1 MKNIYEF
8 LKNLKDEKSLKK
20 CQLLIVNDDS
30 QAQIAS
36 NIVSFLGFK
45 PFVLADFRANFKD
58 DLLSFS
64 DELQDITKSL
74 QDFYSYK
81 KEDKIL
87 ISPIRTISFPMPKKE
102 CFAELKISFADNL
115 DLSEFKDKLYS
126 WGYYF
131 VDIVTSSGEVSLRGD
146 IFDIAPLGSDFGYR
160 VSLFDN
166 EVESIRK
173 FDIED
178 QKSQKEELDSF
189 TITPAFLALSQIVLK
204 S

>member
-30 QAQIAS
+30 QAQMAS
-36 NIVSFLGFK
+36 HIVSFLGFK
-45 PFVLADFRANFKD
+45 TFALADFRANFKD

-87 ISPIRTISFPMPKKE
+87 ISPIRTISFQCPKKSV
-102 CFAELKISFADNL
+102 L
-115 DLSEFKDKLYS
+115 LS
-126 WGYYF
+126 
-131 VDIVTSSGEVSLRGD
+131 
-146 IFDIAPLGSDFGYR
+146 
-160 VSLFDN
+160 
-166 EVESIRK
+166 
-173 FDIED
+173 
-178 QKSQKEELDSF
+178 
-189 TITPAFLALSQIVLK
+189 
-204 S
+204 

>member
-8 LKNLKDEKSLKK
+8 FSQRVQSTRKNLKDEKSLKK

-102 CFAELKISFADNL
+102 
-115 DLSEFKDKLYS
+115 
-126 WGYYF
+126 
-131 VDIVTSSGEVSLRGD
+131 
-146 IFDIAPLGSDFGYR
+146 
-160 VSLFDN
+160 
-166 EVESIRK
+166 
-173 FDIED
+173 
-178 QKSQKEELDSF
+178 
-189 TITPAFLALSQIVLK
+189 
-204 S
+204 

>member
-1 MKNIYEF
+1 MK
-8 LKNLKDEKSLKK
+8 KSLKK

-81 KEDKIL
+81 KRIKYLFLLLEQYL
-87 ISPIRTISFPMPKKE
+87 FQCPKKSV
-102 CFAELKISFADNL
+102 L
-115 DLSEFKDKLYS
+115 LS
-126 WGYYF
+126 
-131 VDIVTSSGEVSLRGD
+131 
-146 IFDIAPLGSDFGYR
+146 
-160 VSLFDN
+160 
-166 EVESIRK
+166 
-173 FDIED
+173 
-178 QKSQKEELDSF
+178 
-189 TITPAFLALSQIVLK
+189 
-204 S
+204 

>member
-81 KEDKIL
+81 KRIKYLFRLLEQYL
-87 ISPIRTISFPMPKKE
+87 FQCPKKSV
-102 CFAELKISFADNL
+102 L
-115 DLSEFKDKLYS
+115 LS
-126 WGYYF
+126 
-131 VDIVTSSGEVSLRGD
+131 
-146 IFDIAPLGSDFGYR
+146 
-160 VSLFDN
+160 
-166 EVESIRK
+166 
-173 FDIED
+173 
-178 QKSQKEELDSF
+178 
-189 TITPAFLALSQIVLK
+189 
-204 S
+204 

>member
-102 CFAELKISFADNL
+102 CFSELKISFADNL
-115 DLSEFKDKLYS
+115 DLAEF
-126 WGYYF
+126 
-131 VDIVTSSGEVSLRGD
+131 
-146 IFDIAPLGSDFGYR
+146 
-160 VSLFDN
+160 
-166 EVESIRK
+166 
-173 FDIED
+173 
-178 QKSQKEELDSF
+178 
-189 TITPAFLALSQIVLK
+189 
-204 S
+204 

>member
-8 LKNLKDEKSLKK
+8 LKNLKDEKRTKE
-20 CQLLIVNDDS
+20 CQLLIVNDDR

-36 NIVSFLGFK
+36 DIVAYLGLK
-45 PFVLADFRANFKD
+45 PFVLSDFRANFGD

-64 DELQDITKSL
+64 NELQEITKTLSSY
-74 QDFYSYK
+74 YSYK
-81 KEDKIL
+81 KQDKIL
-87 ISPIRTISFPMPKKE
+87 ISPIRTVSFPLPKEK
-102 CFAELKISFADNL
+102 CFDSFTINFADTIKIDELKS
-115 DLSEFKDKLYS
+115 KLYN

-189 TITPAFLALSQIVLK
+189 TITPAFLALSQDNFE
-204 S
+204 

>member
-87 ISPIRTISFPMPKKE
+87 ISPIRTISFPMPKKSV
-102 CFAELKISFADNL
+102 L
-115 DLSEFKDKLYS
+115 LS
-126 WGYYF
+126 
-131 VDIVTSSGEVSLRGD
+131 
-146 IFDIAPLGSDFGYR
+146 
-160 VSLFDN
+160 
-166 EVESIRK
+166 
-173 FDIED
+173 
-178 QKSQKEELDSF
+178 
-189 TITPAFLALSQIVLK
+189 
-204 S
+204 

>member
-1 MKNIYEF
+1 MKLSSSEKYIWIF
-8 LKNLKDEKSLKK
+8 LTESAKHKKKSKRWKK
-20 CQLLIVNDDS
+20 FKKVS
-30 QAQIAS
+30 AS
-36 NIVSFLGFK
+36 NSKWWFSSSNSFKYSLFLGFK

-115 DLSEFKDKLYS
+115 DLSEFKTN
-126 WGYYF
+126 F
-131 VDIVTSSGEVSLRGD
+131 IAGD
-146 IFDIAPLGSDFGYR
+146 
-160 VSLFDN
+160 
-166 EVESIRK
+166 
-173 FDIED
+173 
-178 QKSQKEELDSF
+178 
-189 TITPAFLALSQIVLK
+189 TIL
-204 S
+204 